1 MGLEDGIVVVVDPAA
16 ALALVAPKDC
26 RDKPDDELDDPLEVD
41 AWTGVVPG

>member
-26 RDKPDDELDDPLEVD
+26 RDKPDDELDDPLEGET
-41 AWTGVVPG
+41 WTGVAPG